1 MLFEDKDR
9 QVNTQSLSNSTRR
22 FKPGIGSAFKAGAP
36 GEREGGGGII
46 RTSHRVKFI
55 SANLKDFYETNGVHI
70 KKKPIVY

>member
-36 GEREGGGGII
+36 GERERGGGGII
-46 RTSHRVKFI
+46 RTPHRGVKFI
-55 SANLKDFYETNGVHI
+55 LANLKDFYETKGAFI
-70 KKKPIVY
+70 

>member
-36 GEREGGGGII
+36 GERGGGVLYVHH
-46 RTSHRVKFI
+46 TEES
-55 SANLKDFYETNGVHI
+55 NLYQLT
-70 KKKPIVY
+70 

>member
-36 GEREGGGGII
+36 GEREGGGII
-46 RTSHRVKFI
+46 RTSHRGVKFI
-55 SANLKDFYETNGVHI
+55 SANLRDFYETNGAFI
-70 KKKPIVY
+70 

>member
-36 GEREGGGGII
+36 GERERGGGGDY
-46 RTSHRVKFI
+46 T
-55 SANLKDFYETNGVHI
+55 HI
-70 KKKPIVY
+70 TQMRQI